1 MYIRS
6 CLDHAFKEHPPQT
19 RHFWTRL
26 LVNAHIQNTIHHH
39 KAVEDRALKC
49 KANLKVLRPT
59 CRQTDSVDEASYQSF
74 PSAQLSPE
82 RCQDIKLVRNWNSMT
97 VGDYFSML
105 PCAVLSRSPLSSG
118 EIKRGHCLY
127 RLTFI

>member
-1 MYIRS
+1 M
-6 CLDHAFKEHPPQT
+6 
-19 RHFWTRL
+19 
-26 LVNAHIQNTIHHH
+26 
-39 KAVEDRALKC
+39 DRALKG
-49 KANLKVLRPT
+49 KTKLKVLRPT

-82 RCQDIKLVRNWNSMT
+82 RCKDMKLVRNWNSMT